1 MNELLGLAVSAHG
14 GLERW
19 SRIRSIDVS
28 LIISGQLLEVQGFP
42 EHQHTK
48 VTIDADR
55 PRTVMEPYG
64 EEGARGIYTPGRV
77 WIESRDDGREIVELK
92 EPRASF
98 AGHVRDTKWDQLQR
112 LYFLGYAIWNYLA
125 TPFIFVRDG
134 FDIQEI
140 ASHDEDGQQWRVL
153 QVRYP
158 KDIPTHCD
166 TQQFYFNSDGLL
178 KRMDYTTDV
187 LGGVASHYLYDP
199 KNFAGL
205 VVPTR
210 RRVVQRTPA
219 GPKVTGI
226 TAVFLDYLDVT
237 IHDR

>member
-1 MNELLGLAVSAHG
+1 MPT
-14 GLERW
+14 GLERSW
-19 SRIRSIDVS
+19 SPMARR
-28 LIISGQLLEVQGFP
+28 
-42 EHQHTK
+42 
-48 VTIDADR
+48 
-55 PRTVMEPYG
+55 
-64 EEGARGIYTPGRV
+64 ARGESIRLAASGSRRATTVGRS
-77 WIESRDDGREIVELK
+77 WSFT

-98 AGHVRDTKWDQLQR
+98 AGHVRNTKWDQLQR
-112 LYFLGYAIWNYLA
+112 LYFLGYAMWNYLT

-134 FDIQEI
+134 FDLQEL
-140 ASHDEDGQQWRVL
+140 APHEEDGQSWRVM

-166 TQQFYFNSDGLL
+166 TQQFYFNSDGIL
-178 KRMDYTTDV
+178 KRIDYTTDV

-210 RRVVQRTPA
+210 RRVVQRTPT
-219 GPKVTGI
+219 GPKITGI
-226 TAVFLDYLDVT
+226 TAVFLDYLDVQ

>member
-1 MNELLGLAVSAHG
+1 MNELLELAVSAHG
-14 GLERW
+14 GLDRW
-19 SRIRSIDVS
+19 KRIRSIDVS
-28 LIISGQLLEVQGFP
+28 LIISGQLLEVKGFP

-77 WIESRDDGREIVELK
+77 WIEARNDGREIMELK

-112 LYFLGYAIWNYLA
+112 LYFLGYAMWNYLT

-134 FDIQEI
+134 FDIQEL
-140 ASHDEDGQQWRVL
+140 APHEEDGQSWRVL
-153 QVRYP
+153 QLRYP

-166 TQQFYFNSDGLL
+166 TQQFYFNSDGIL
-178 KRMDYTTDV
+178 KRIDYTTDV

-199 KNFAGL
+199 KTFAGL

-219 GPKVTGI
+219 GPKITGI
-226 TAVFLDYLDVT
+226 TAVFLDYLDVQ

>member
-1 MNELLGLAVSAHG
+1 MNELLELALSAHG

-19 SRIRSIDVS
+19 ERIKSIDVS
-28 LIISGQLLEVQGFP
+28 LIISGQLLEVKGFP

-48 VTIDADR
+48 VTIDTDQ
-55 PRTVMEPYG
+55 PRTVMEPYSQ
-64 EEGARGIYTPGRV
+64 ENARGIYTPDRV
-77 WIESRDDGREIVELK
+77 WVESSDDGREITELR
-92 EPRASF
+92 EPRSSF
-98 AGHVRDTKWDQLQR
+98 TGHVRDTKWSQLQR
-112 LYFLGYAIWNYLA
+112 LYFLGYAMWNYLA
-125 TPFIFVRDG
+125 TPFIFVGEG
-134 FDIQEI
+134 FETEELEP
-140 ASHDEDGQQWRVL
+140 HDEDGQQWRCL

-158 KDIPTHCD
+158 KSIPTHCN
-166 TQQFYFNSDGLL
+166 TQQFYFDSGGIL

-199 KNFAGL
+199 KNYAGL

-219 GPKVTGI
+219 GPRLTGI
-226 TAVFLDYLDVT
+226 TAVFLDYLNVT

>member
-1 MNELLGLAVSAHG
+1 MNGLLELAVSAHG

-19 SRIRSIDVS
+19 KRIKSIDVS
-28 LIISGQLLEVQGFP
+28 LIISGQLLEVKGFS
-42 EHQHTK
+42 EHLQTT

-55 PRTVMEPYG
+55 PRTVMEPYSEG
-64 EEGARGIYTPGRV
+64 GARGIYTPDRV
-77 WIESRDDGREIVELK
+77 WIESRDGGREIAELR

-112 LYFLGYAIWNYLA
+112 LYFLGYAMWNYLA
-125 TPFIFVRDG
+125 APFIFARDG
-134 FDIQEI
+134 FDIQEL
-140 ASHDEDGQQWRVL
+140 APHYEDGEQWRVL
-153 QVRYP
+153 NVSYP

-166 TQQFYFNSDGLL
+166 TQQFFFNRDGIL

-199 KNFAGL
+199 KNFSGL

-210 RRVVQRTPA
+210 RRVVQRTPD
-219 GPKVTGI
+219 GPRTTGI
-226 TAVFLDYLDVT
+226 TAVFLDYLQVE

>member
-19 SRIRSIDVS
+19 RRIRSIDVS
-28 LIISGQLLEVQGFP
+28 LIISGQLLEVKGFP

-125 TPFIFVRDG
+125 TPLFSFG
-134 FDIQEI
+134 T
-140 ASHDEDGQQWRVL
+140 ASTSKRSLATTKTASSGE
-153 QVRYP
+153 
-158 KDIPTHCD
+158 
-166 TQQFYFNSDGLL
+166 FYRCAIRKTYRRTAIRSNSTSTAT
-178 KRMDYTTDV
+178 DY
-187 LGGVASHYLYDP
+187 
-199 KNFAGL
+199 
-205 VVPTR
+205 
-210 RRVVQRTPA
+210 
-219 GPKVTGI
+219 
-226 TAVFLDYLDVT
+226 
-237 IHDR
+237 

>member
-1 MNELLGLAVSAHG
+1 MDELLELALYAHG
-14 GLERW
+14 GLDRW
-19 SRIRSIDVS
+19 RRIRSIDVS
-28 LIISGQLLEVQGFP
+28 LIISGQLLDVKGFP

-48 VTIDADR
+48 VTIDADQ
-55 PRTVMEPYG
+55 PRTVMEPYS
-64 EEGARGIYTPGRV
+64 EEGARGIYTPDRV
-77 WIESRDDGREIVELK
+77 WIESRDDGREIAELK

-112 LYFLGYAIWNYLA
+112 LYFLGYAMWNYLA
-125 TPFIFVRDG
+125 TPFIFVREG
-134 FDIQEI
+134 FDIQEL
-140 ASHDEDGQQWRVL
+140 APHDEDGQRWRVL

-166 TQQFYFNSDGLL
+166 MQLFYFNSDGIL
-178 KRMDYTTDV
+178 KRIDYTTDV

-219 GPKVTGI
+219 GPKITGI

>member
-28 LIISGQLLEVQGFP
+28 LIISGQLLEVKGFP

-98 AGHVRDTKWDQLQR
+98 AGHVRDTRWDQLQR
-112 LYFLGYAIWNYLA
+112 LYFLGYAMWNYLA
-125 TPFIFVRDG
+125 TPFILVRDG
-134 FDIQEI
+134 FDIQEL
-140 ASHDEDGQQWRVL
+140 APHDEDGERWQVL

-166 TQQFYFNSDGLL
+166 TQQFYFNSDGTL
-178 KRMDYTTDV
+178 KRIDYTTDV

-205 VVPTR
+205 IVPTR

-219 GPKVTGI
+219 GPKITGI
-226 TAVFLDYLDVT
+226 TAVFLDYLDVQ

>member
-19 SRIRSIDVS
+19 SRVRSIDVS
-28 LIISGQLLEVQGFP
+28 LIISGQLLEVKGFP

-48 VTIDADR
+48 VT
-55 PRTVMEPYG
+55 
-64 EEGARGIYTPGRV
+64 
-77 WIESRDDGREIVELK
+77 
-92 EPRASF
+92 
-98 AGHVRDTKWDQLQR
+98 
-112 LYFLGYAIWNYLA
+112 
-125 TPFIFVRDG
+125 
-134 FDIQEI
+134 
-140 ASHDEDGQQWRVL
+140 
-153 QVRYP
+153 
-158 KDIPTHCD
+158 
-166 TQQFYFNSDGLL
+166 SDGLL

-226 TAVFLDYLDVT
+226 TAVFLDYLDVK